1 MNRVLNFLRYILKK
15 RKWRK
20 LNTHNFT
27 HISRR
32 FPDDI
37 SKVTVGKM
45 TYGPLTVQSYG
56 NQKEKLSIGSY
67 CSIAGNV
74 VFLLGGEHPYKG
86 LSTYPF
92 RKYVCG
98 SSENTYTKGPIV
110 LKDDVWI
117 GENCLILSGVEIGQG
132 AIIAAGSTVTKDVP
146 PYAIFANGRILKY
159 RFSEKVINQLL
170 TFDYENLN
178 LQLVRNNVE
187 DFYKEI
193 PENNIEEHLKL
204 LQGKINE

>member
-1 MNRVLNFLRYILKK
+1 LF
-15 RKWRK
+15 
-20 LNTHNFT
+20 
-27 HISRR
+27 
-32 FPDDI
+32 
-37 SKVTVGKM
+37 
-45 TYGPLTVQSYG
+45 
-56 NQKEKLSIGSY
+56 
-67 CSIAGNV
+67 
-74 VFLLGGEHPYKG
+74 
-86 LSTYPF
+86 
-92 RKYVCG
+92 
-98 SSENTYTKGPIV
+98 
-110 LKDDVWI
+110 
-117 GENCLILSGVEIGQG
+117 VEIGQG